1 MKKEYKE
8 FIINGLYGLIDGSSK
23 SLEGML
29 VSNFKMR
36 FGFEA
41 DKITVI
47 ESNRRFITEGNSPEQ
62 IGCWIGA
69 MEASIVIDG
78 ETFSCIRDW
87 GEEWDVDSKHPDYH
101 SDDWFYE
108 GDKCFSSIK
117 YKEIISA
124 I

>member
-8 FIINGLYGLIDGSSK
+8 FIINGLYGLIDGSPSA
-23 SLEGML
+23 LQGHLIER
-29 VSNFKMR
+29 FKMLYNIPAEISVVKGKDR
-36 FGFEA
+36 LSDE
-41 DKITVI
+41 DIP
-47 ESNRRFITEGNSPEQ
+47 S
-62 IGCWIGA
+62 WIGSMIA
-69 MEASIVIDG
+69 TITIEGEA
-78 ETFSCIRDW
+78 FSYERDW

-117 YKEIISA
+117 YKEIIST